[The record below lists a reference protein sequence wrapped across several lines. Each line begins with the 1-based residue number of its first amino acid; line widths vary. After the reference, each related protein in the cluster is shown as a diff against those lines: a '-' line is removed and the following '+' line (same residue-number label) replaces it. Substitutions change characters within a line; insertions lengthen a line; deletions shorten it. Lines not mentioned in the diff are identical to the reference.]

1 MRKFTMKKHAK
12 LPQFKSKAEERE
24 FWAKT
29 DSSALVNWNNAEL
42 VTFPNLKPTVKSV
55 SIRLPQSMIDELKL
69 LANKT
74 DVPYQSLMKIYL
86 KERIVKEL
94 QHSA

>member
-1 MRKFTMKKHAK
+1 MKKPGK
-12 LPQFKSKAEERE
+12 LPHFKTVAEERA
-24 FWAKT
+24 FWSQN
-29 DSSALVNWNNAEL
+29 DSVNHVDWNKAES

-86 KERIVKEL
+86 NERIKKEL

>member
-1 MRKFTMKKHAK
+1 MKKPVK
-12 LPQFKSKAEERE
+12 LPRFKSVAEERA
-24 FWAKT
+24 FWSQN
-29 DSSALVNWNNAEL
+29 DSVNHVDWNKAES

-55 SIRLPQSMIDELKL
+55 SIRLPQSMIDQLKL

-86 KERIVKEL
+86 NERIKKEL